1 MGGRGSDADVEVHG
15 VAAADVHER
24 VDLGHKAAQ
33 AAESRRLSGP
43 KSARSSP
50 KMRRLQDML
59 LNADQNGSQLQNK
72 IIWKSE
78 ALHGI

>member
-1 MGGRGSDADVEVHG
+1 
-15 VAAADVHER
+15 
-24 VDLGHKAAQ
+24 
-33 AAESRRLSGP
+33 
-43 KSARSSP
+43 
-50 KMRRLQDML
+50 MRRLQDML